1 MVKRWQKA
9 PFARRSGVLMLLVL
23 GAVAACSAGD
33 DGEGDTKAQVTAD
46 GVEVTNVTITPSSGS
61 AAARFTVKTSQSLR
75 FNQIVL
81 AVRDAEERNFDFS
94 RQNDVTVDGT
104 RTFEGTSGELANGDY
119 SAWVAYTLDGS
130 HWKSASAP
138 ITFAVGDTGS
148 EKDAGAGTDS
158 GPGKDGGTPT
168 VDSGTTTPP
177 PPPPPGKSLVF
188 DAPFNDTSNWTVGR
202 SSSYPGSTNPGDNKL
217 DYISASNAPDSDG
230 TFRATKR
237 SDGKWDADLVTTEY
251 SSKKFELKPG
261 DELDATV
268 TLGPEL
274 GAWPAI
280 WTWGKD
286 LSSGVQSGHGEVD
299 LFEYHPDNV
308 DLLELS
314 NHVSDGHTDYRNSNN
329 VKPGKPFDLK
339 VIFGRS
345 SVDWYI
351 NGASIFKDGKGV
363 PANWTAYPIVNIS
376 VCAGQYHPAP
386 PSSLSSM
393 SYKVTN
399 FRVYR

>member
-23 GAVAACSAGD
+23 GAVAACSSGD
-33 DGEGDTKAQVTAD
+33 DSNGDTQAQVTAD
-46 GVEVTNVTITPSSGS
+46 GVEVTNVTITPGSGS
-61 AAARFTVKTSQSLR
+61 ATARFTVKASQSLH
-75 FNQIVL
+75 FSQIVL
-81 AVRDAEERNFDFS
+81 AVRDAEENMLDFA
-94 RQNDVTVDGT
+94 RQTDVTFSGT
-104 RTFEGTSGELANGDY
+104 RTFEGTSDSLANGNY

-130 HWKSASAP
+130 NWKSASSP
-138 ITFAVGDTGS
+138 ITFTVGGTGS
-148 EKDAGAGTDS
+148 TDAGTGTDS
-158 GPGKDGGTPT
+158 GPQPGQDGGTPP

-177 PPPPPGKSLVF
+177 PGKALVF
-188 DAPFNDTSNWTVGR
+188 NAPFNDTSQWTVGR
-202 SSSYPGSTNPGDNKL
+202 TSSYPGSTNPGDNKL
-217 DYISASNAPDSDG
+217 DYISGSNAPDADG

-237 SDGKWDADLVTTEY
+237 SDGNWDADLVTTEY
-251 SSKKFELKPG
+251 SSKHFELQPG

-268 TLGPEL
+268 TLGPDL

-280 WTWGKD
+280 WTWGRD
-286 LSSGVQSGHGEVD
+286 LSSGTQSGHGEVD
-299 LFEYHPDNV
+299 LFEYHPDNLN
-308 DLLELS
+308 LLELS
-314 NHVSDGHTDYRNSNN
+314 NHVSDGHKDYSNAN
-329 VKPGKPFDLK
+329 TIKPGQPFDLK

-363 PANWTAYPIVNIS
+363 PANWVGYPIVNLS

-386 PSSLSSM
+386 SSSQTTM

>member
-33 DGEGDTKAQVTAD
+33 DSDADTQSQVRAD
-46 GVEVTNVTITPSSGS
+46 GVEVTNVTITPGNGV
-61 AAARFTVKTSQSLR
+61 ATARFTVKTSHSLH

-81 AVRDAEERNFDFS
+81 AVRNAQEEMFDFA
-94 RQNDVTVDGT
+94 RQTDVTFNGT
-104 RTFEGTSGELANGDY
+104 RTFEGASGALANGDY
-119 SAWVAYTLDGS
+119 SAWIAYTLDGS
-130 HWKSASAP
+130 NWRSASSP
-138 ITFAVGDTGS
+138 ITFTVGGPG
-148 EKDAGAGTDS
+148 KGDAGTGTDS
-158 GPGKDGGTPT
+158 GSGTDAGTPPG
-168 VDSGTTTPP
+168 DSGTTPP
-177 PPPPPGKSLVF
+177 PPPPAGKTLVF

-202 SSSYPGSTNPGDNKL
+202 SSSYPGATNPGDNKL
-217 DYISASNAPDSDG
+217 DYISASNAPDADG
-230 TFRATKR
+230 TFRAIKR

-251 SSKKFELKPG
+251 SQKKFELKPG

-286 LSSGVQSGHGEVD
+286 LSSGVQPGHGEVD

-314 NHVSDGHTDYRNSNN
+314 NHVSDGHLDYRNSNN